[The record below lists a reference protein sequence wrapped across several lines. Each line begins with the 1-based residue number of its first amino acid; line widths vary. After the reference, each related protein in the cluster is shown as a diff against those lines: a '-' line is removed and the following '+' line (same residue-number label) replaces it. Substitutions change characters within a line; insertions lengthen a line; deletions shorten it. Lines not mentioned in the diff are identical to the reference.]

1 MGEVTVTSF
10 DEVSQVLRRKGM
22 KQALYDEGGVVMRDV
37 LLTLHGD
44 AHRERRRLENRLF
57 RRDVFAHYDHD
68 VMPAM
73 IDATLQPFIDAGSGD
88 LVTIGHRAT
97 LNLTAE
103 IAGVDRPAGTVE
115 ELERLY
121 WFDLKFSDGA
131 TLVHS
136 TRDHEVVR
144 AEVSEALEQF
154 DDEFLRPSVE
164 RRRDLL
170 SRFERGELSE
180 EDLPR
185 DVLTVLLRN
194 QDALDL
200 PHDLVRREVAFY
212 LQAGSHS
219 SANAFAHAMDDLFT
233 WLDEHPEDASR
244 VREDR
249 IFLQRCVHES
259 LRLHPASPV
268 AWRVATEDVTMRSGQ
283 VIPTGTKVVLDL
295 MAANRDPE
303 VFGPDAAVFDPHRVP
318 PEGIP
323 LWGHTFGG
331 GAHVCIG
338 QELDGGTTLEQAGGD
353 LAQHVF
359 GVIPQLVS
367 EVIRRGG
374 RRDPD
379 HPPVSDTESERPN
392 YSSYPVLF
400 PAPDASD
407 R

>member
-1 MGEVTVTSF
+1 MGEVTVTSY
-10 DEVSQVLRRKGM
+10 DEVSQVLRRKAM
-22 KQALYDEGGVVMRDV
+22 KQALYDEGGVVMQDV
-37 LLTLHGD
+37 LLTLHGEE
-44 AHRERRRLENRLF
+44 HRKRRRLENRLF
-57 RRDVFAHYDHD
+57 RRDVFAHFDHD

-73 IDATLQPFIDAGSGD
+73 IDATLQPFIEAGFGD

-103 IAGVDRPAGTVE
+103 IAGVDRPTGSIE

-121 WFDLKFSDGA
+121 RFDLKFSDGA

-136 TRDHEVVR
+136 TRDHEEVR
-144 AEVSEALEQF
+144 AEVLEALEAF
-154 DDEFLRPSVE
+154 DDEFLKPSVA
-164 RRRDLL
+164 RRQELIKK
-170 SRFERGELSE
+170 FERNEIAE
-180 EDLPR
+180 DDLPR
-185 DVLTVLLRN
+185 DILTVLLRN

-200 PHDLVRREVAFY
+200 PSDVVRREVAFY

-233 WLDEHPEDASR
+233 WMEQHPEDERR

-259 LRLHPASPV
+259 FRLHPASPV
-268 AWRVATEDVTMRSGQ
+268 AWRVATEDVELRSGQ
-283 VIPTGTKVVLDL
+283 MLPNGTKVVLDL
-295 MAANRDPE
+295 TAANRDPE
-303 VFGPDAAVFDPHRVP
+303 VFGADAATFDPHRTP

-367 EVIRRGG
+367 EIIHRGG

-379 HPPVSDTESERPN
+379 RPPVRDEGSERPN
-392 YSSYPVLF
+392 YSSYPIRF
-400 PAPDASD
+400 STDD
-407 R
+407 